1 MIKRQ
6 ELVNDILDIYDYV
19 DHLEKEVERLK
30 PYSIKEEKEN
40 SETLNLNH
48 IDYLMISIGKQK
60 ILDRCL
66 YSWREVKA
74 KYDEEND
81 TYNVTSYN
89 DWLNE
94 KLGRD
99 KIPDSISLDEF
110 RVYFRK
116 ELQEMYEKEKSIAL
130 NKAKGIEN
138 VEEE

>member
-6 ELVNDILDIYDYV
+6 ELVNDILDIYDYA

-40 SETLNLNH
+40 SETLTH

-66 YSWREVKA
+66 YSWEEVKA

-94 KLGRD
+94 KLRRD
-99 KIPDSISLDEF
+99 EIPDNISLDEF

>member
-40 SETLNLNH
+40 SETLNH

-66 YSWREVKA
+66 YSWGEVKA

-89 DWLNE
+89 DWLNK
-94 KLGRD
+94 KLRRD
-99 KIPDSISLDEF
+99 EIPDNISLDEF

>member
-40 SETLNLNH
+40 SETLNH

-89 DWLNE
+89 DWLND
-94 KLGRD
+94 KLRRD
-99 KIPDSISLDEF
+99 EIPDNISLDEF

>member
-40 SETLNLNH
+40 SETLTH
-48 IDYLMISIGKQK
+48 IDYLMISVGKQK

-74 KYDEEND
+74 EYDEEND

-89 DWLNE
+89 NWLNE
-94 KLGRD
+94 KLRRD
-99 KIPDSISLDEF
+99 ELLDSISLDEF
-110 RVYFRK
+110 RAYFRK

>member
-40 SETLNLNH
+40 SETLTH
-48 IDYLMISIGKQK
+48 IDYLMISVGKQK

-89 DWLNE
+89 NWLNE
-94 KLGRD
+94 KLRRD
-99 KIPDSISLDEF
+99 EIPDSFSVDEF

>member
-40 SETLNLNH
+40 SETLNH

-74 KYDEEND
+74 KHDEEND

-94 KLGRD
+94 KLRRD
-99 KIPDSISLDEF
+99 EIPDNISLDEF

>member
-40 SETLNLNH
+40 SETLTH
-48 IDYLMISIGKQK
+48 IDYLMISVGKQK

-66 YSWREVKA
+66 CSWREVKA
-74 KYDEEND
+74 EYDEEND

-89 DWLNE
+89 NWLNE
-94 KLGRD
+94 KLIRD
-99 KIPDSISLDEF
+99 ELLDSISLDEF
-110 RVYFRK
+110 RAYFRK

>member
-40 SETLNLNH
+40 SETLTH

-66 YSWREVKA
+66 YSWKEVKA

-94 KLGRD
+94 KLIRD
-99 KIPDSISLDEF
+99 EIPDSFSLDEF

-116 ELQEMYEKEKSIAL
+116 ELQEIYEKEKSIAL
-130 NKAKGIEN
+130 NKAK

>member
-40 SETLNLNH
+40 SETLTH
-48 IDYLMISIGKQK
+48 IDYLMISIGKQI

-66 YSWREVKA
+66 YNWREVKA
-74 KYDEEND
+74 EYDEEND

-89 DWLNE
+89 AWLNE
-94 KLGRD
+94 KLRRNE
-99 KIPDSISLDEF
+99 IPDSISLDEF

-116 ELQEMYEKEKSIAL
+116 ELQEIYEKEKSIAL

>member
-40 SETLNLNH
+40 SETLNH

-94 KLGRD
+94 KLIRD
-99 KIPDSISLDEF
+99 EIPDNISLDEF

-116 ELQEMYEKEKSIAL
+116 ELQEMYEKEKTKAL
-130 NKAKGIEN
+130 NEAKGIEN

>member
-40 SETLNLNH
+40 SETLNH

-94 KLGRD
+94 KLRHD
-99 KIPDSISLDEF
+99 EIPDNISLDEF

>member
-40 SETLNLNH
+40 SETLTH
-48 IDYLMISIGKQK
+48 IDYLMISVGKQK

-74 KYDEEND
+74 EYDEEND

-89 DWLNE
+89 NWLNK
-94 KLGRD
+94 KLRRD
-99 KIPDSISLDEF
+99 EIPDSFSVDEF

>member
-40 SETLNLNH
+40 SETLNH

-66 YSWREVKA
+66 YGWREVKA

-89 DWLNE
+89 DWLND
-94 KLGRD
+94 KLRRD
-99 KIPDSISLDEF
+99 EIPDNISLDEF